1 MTFLNKLNKIIDEGL
16 LSQVFI
22 HIRNYLMCMTIM
34 IAGLFAVESEY
45 KALPGL
51 IPDIF
56 FGLLVFGLGVILALF
71 NLYEAVYSLSKLR
84 HPIILN
90 SLLIIFYVIVTFR
103 IFEIV
108 WHFTSSN

>member
-1 MTFLNKLNKIIDEGL
+1 MTFLRKLNKAIDEGL
-16 LSQVFI
+16 VGHVFV

-45 KALPGL
+45 KALLGL
-51 IPDIF
+51 IPDAF
-56 FGLLVFGLGVILALF
+56 AGFLVFGLGVFLALL
-71 NLYEAVYSLSKLR
+71 NLYNAVYRLSKLR

-108 WHFTSSN
+108 WHFSSAN

>member
-1 MTFLNKLNKIIDEGL
+1 MTFLRKLNKAIDEGL
-16 LSQVFI
+16 VGHVFV

-45 KALPGL
+45 NALPGL

-56 FGLLVFGLGVILALF
+56 FGFLVFCLGVILALF
-71 NLYEAVYSLSKLR
+71 NLYNAVYRLSKLR

-90 SLLIIFYVIVTFR
+90 SLLIIFYVIVTLRF
-103 IFEIV
+103 FEIV
-108 WHFTSSN
+108 WHFSSAN

>member
-1 MTFLNKLNKIIDEGL
+1 MIFLSKLNKAIDDGL
-16 LSQVFI
+16 VTLIFS

-51 IPDIF
+51 IPNIL
-56 FGLLVFGLGVILALF
+56 FGFWVFGLGVILALF
-71 NLYEAVYSLSKLR
+71 NLYNAVYRLSKLR

-90 SLLIIFYVIVTFR
+90 FLLIIFYVIVTFR

-108 WHFTSSN
+108 WHFSTAN